1 MQGAFGVGMAGEQR
15 HLCAVRRQLRPRALF
30 VETAGGIFVGVVQ
43 DGEDGMLRLARL
55 YPDLS
60 LAFASGA
67 AADLHQQLRQP
78 FFAAVVQAVQ
88 RLVGIDD
95 DGKVQAREVV
105 PFGEPLGTKDDVHF
119 ARLYLCQR
127 RFELAAGGVAVAV
140 DAQEARLRELAGDAL
155 FEALRA
161 EAEHVQA
168 VAVAGGAACRQG
180 LFPPAV
186 VALQPVAGGVH
197 GEHGVAGVAGG
208 VPVAGVAAQER
219 RVAAAVEKEQ
229 GLAAVGEGAA
239 HGADEF
245 VAHAAAGRCAVHVF
259 QMDGGGRCRG
269 GARSQ
274 AQMLP
279 VAAPHLVVAFQRGR
293 RRAEE
298 DGDACLLRA
307 F

>member
-1 MQGAFGVGMAGEQR
+1 
-15 HLCAVRRQLRPRALF
+15 
-30 VETAGGIFVGVVQ
+30 
-43 DGEDGMLRLARL
+43 MLRLARL

-67 AADLHQQLRQP
+67 AADLYQQLRQP
-78 FFAAVVQAVQ
+78 FFATVVQAVQ

-105 PFGEPLGTKDDVHF
+105 PFGEPLGAEDDIDF
-119 ARLYLCQR
+119 ARLHLCQR

-140 DAQEARLRELAGDAL
+140 DAQEACLRELARHAL
-155 FEALRA
+155 FEALCA
-161 EAEHVQA
+161 ETEHVQG
-168 VAVAGGAACRQG
+168 VAVAGGAACRQR

-208 VPVAGVAAQER
+208 VPVAGVATQKR
-219 RVAAAVEKEQ
+219 RVAATVEEEQ
-229 GLAAVGEGAA
+229 GLAAVCEGTA

-245 VAHAAAGRCAVHVF
+245 VAHAAAGRSAVHVF

-269 GARSQ
+269 GARGQ
-274 AQMLP
+274 AQVLP
-279 VAAPHLVVAFQRGR
+279 VAAPDLVIAFQRR
-293 RRAEE
+293 CCRAEK